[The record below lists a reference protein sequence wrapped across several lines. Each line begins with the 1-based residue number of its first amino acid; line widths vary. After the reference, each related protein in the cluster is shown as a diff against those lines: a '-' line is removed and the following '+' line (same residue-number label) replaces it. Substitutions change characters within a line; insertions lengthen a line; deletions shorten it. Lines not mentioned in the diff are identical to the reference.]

1 MDFRTVFT
9 GRFFAFIYS
18 AIFAV
23 FAALAIGA
31 VTYFPKLQWIIFF
44 AASALTLIGI
54 CDLVQSRH
62 AIWRNYPIIGHLRFL
77 FEKIG
82 TKMRQYLFESDPDG
96 RPFPRERRAIVY
108 QHAKR
113 ELDKKTFGTQGDV
126 YAEGHEWM
134 LHSVAPALVTKELFR
149 VTIGG
154 PHCSQPYSASV
165 LNMSAMSYGALSAN
179 AICTLNLGATWGR
192 WDLWRPMGQCDNGA
206 IWVNCGDIKAPTDS
220 STSIADNCRIACS
233 GAFYHEAFASNLG
246 RLVHHHDCRSVHQH
260 SSPYD
265 NRSYSRAYN
274 Q

>member
-9 GRFFAFIYS
+9 GRFFAFIYN

-23 FAALAIGA
+23 LAALAIGA
-31 VTYFPKLQWIIFF
+31 VTYFPKLQWIIFL

-62 AIWRNYPIIGHLRFL
+62 AIWRNHPIIGHLRFL
-77 FEKIG
+77 IEKIG
-82 TKMRQYLFESDPDG
+82 
-96 RPFPRERRAIVY
+96 
-108 QHAKR
+108 
-113 ELDKKTFGTQGDV
+113 
-126 YAEGHEWM
+126 EGHEWM
-134 LHSVAPALVTKELFR
+134 LHSVAPTLVTKELFR
-149 VTIGG
+149 VTIGS

-179 AICTLNLGATWGR
+179 AICTLNPGATWGR
-192 WDLWRPMGQCDNGA
+192 WDLWRPLGQCDNGA

-233 GAFYHEAFASNLG
+233 GAFYHEAFVSNLG
-246 RLVHHHDCRSVHQH
+246 RLVHHHDCQTVHQH

-265 NRSYSRAYN
+265 NQSYSRAYN